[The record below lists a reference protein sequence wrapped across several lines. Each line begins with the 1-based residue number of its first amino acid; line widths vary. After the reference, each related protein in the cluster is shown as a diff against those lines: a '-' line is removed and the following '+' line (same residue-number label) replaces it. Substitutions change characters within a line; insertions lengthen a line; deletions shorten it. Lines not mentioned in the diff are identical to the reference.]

1 MYNIMYVN
9 FIYFIYVST
18 KYTYMPTVS
27 VGTMTP
33 KSPDHASAAFSLLL
47 PGEVLHL
54 SAILVAKKL
63 RPINGNKESAV
74 RGFRILEEAGLGRLV
89 ELNPQRGATMVC
101 KSISFAKVH
110 LIVYMHFTIL
120 TRHTN
125 LSRPPSQ

>member
-1 MYNIMYVN
+1 
-9 FIYFIYVST
+9 
-18 KYTYMPTVS
+18 MPTVS
-27 VGTMTP
+27 VGTMST
-33 KSPDHASAAFSLLL
+33 KSPDHAIAAFSLLL

-101 KSISFAKVH
+101 KSNSFAKVH
-110 LIVYMHFTIL
+110 LVVYMHFTIL
-120 TRHTN
+120 TIDI
-125 LSRPPSQ
+125 